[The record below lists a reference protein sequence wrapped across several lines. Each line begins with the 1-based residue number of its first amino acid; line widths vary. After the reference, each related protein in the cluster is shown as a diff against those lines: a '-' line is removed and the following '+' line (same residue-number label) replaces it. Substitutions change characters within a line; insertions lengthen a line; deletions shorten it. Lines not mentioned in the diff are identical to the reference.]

1 MTTDLNQLSTDRKTI
16 ASATNA
22 SPEEQNSVNVL
33 NTSNSQSAINN
44 NNKIDEYNTISAAV
58 SLTTTKVE
66 SSTSE
71 NNQSGMDTAFSM
83 TNVPPPNNLES
94 EAMDDNNVVS
104 KENPNT
110 GEDNSQ
116 PEVEGPMDTSP
127 PLSDVAR
134 KMSET
139 VNVNNTDDATSADE
153 VVMDFSNSEACSNGD
168 SKKEKDEIDNHAPF
182 LDLAQ
187 NYPTASNG
195 LSDHSD
201 VTASIDSR
209 YLASGEGSHSD
220 VPHNSGMKGVA
231 EETTPAVT
239 ISDVSTPTF
248 PLLSQ
253 SNLVTNAEESSTGSI
268 TKNEIQCEVITHPS
282 TIAIS
287 LIDGPPH
294 DVTLKAIDWFNLQFH
309 DKERTIVKKPDQL
322 ENEMDEPNGSISDEI
337 LNRIQGSMIGMALG
351 DALGAHVEFR
361 PHQFLVDTPVTDLES
376 GGTWGL
382 NKGQFTDDTSMAL
395 CLANSLVACRGF
407 NPYDQLVRYKWW
419 YKFGYM
425 SSTGHCFD
433 IGAATG
439 NSLREFEHRQDI
451 FAEKFSIPLTNIDQ
465 PPNGELVQK
474 FNVYC
479 SEDGVAG
486 NGALMRLTPVPLFFY
501 RYPPIAVEYSG
512 ISGQITHGDRKAYD
526 ACRYYGALIVA
537 ALM

>member
-168 SKKEKDEIDNHAPF
+168 SKKEKDEIDNNAPF

-220 VPHNSGMKGVA
+220 VPHNNGMKDVA

-268 TKNEIQCEVITHPS
+268 TKNEENAEVILS
-282 TIAIS
+282 QTITEIPPIEGS
-287 LIDGPPH
+287 PNKDRSNTDPPDNNSPDNNSPDNNSPDNNSSGNDSSGNDSSGNDSSGNDSSGNDLSDGYLPTSPP
-294 DVTLKAIDWFNLQFH
+294 
-309 DKERTIVKKPDQL
+309 P
-322 ENEMDEPNGSISDEI
+322 
-337 LNRIQGSMIGMALG
+337 
-351 DALGAHVEFR
+351 
-361 PHQFLVDTPVTDLES
+361 
-376 GGTWGL
+376 
-382 NKGQFTDDTSMAL
+382 KGQ
-395 CLANSLVACRGF
+395 
-407 NPYDQLVRYKWW
+407 
-419 YKFGYM
+419 
-425 SSTGHCFD
+425 
-433 IGAATG
+433 
-439 NSLREFEHRQDI
+439 
-451 FAEKFSIPLTNIDQ
+451 
-465 PPNGELVQK
+465 
-474 FNVYC
+474 
-479 SEDGVAG
+479 
-486 NGALMRLTPVPLFFY
+486 
-501 RYPPIAVEYSG
+501 
-512 ISGQITHGDRKAYD
+512 
-526 ACRYYGALIVA
+526 
-537 ALM
+537 